1 MASPDHPQA
10 ATPTALRSVPE
21 NEPTATLPQLLAQA
35 QKFYS
40 LKRYPEAADLYSEAA
55 ALQDEING
63 EMAPE
68 NAEVLFQYGRCLYY
82 VGVGKSDVLGGKV
95 AATSGEA
102 EGKASKK
109 RKRGKEGGG
118 DGEGLIGKAM
128 SSGGSVKAEEV
139 KGEEKAT
146 EGKPFFQITGDENW
160 TDSEG
165 EEEDDDDAQDGEA
178 ADEEEQDDFSLSY
191 EILDLAR
198 VLFRRKLD
206 LSSPQRVAV
215 PSAPERAPSP
225 APLTPE
231 VRHLTDRLAEIHD
244 LQAEVKLEN
253 EQFHDAVAD
262 CRAALILKLQLYPPE
277 SGMLAEAHY
286 KLAIALD
293 FASLPVSAPEGED
306 DSGKEGGR
314 EAKKEEG
321 KVDEELKA
329 EAVSEM
335 EAAISSCQ
343 LRITKEEVALSG
355 LPAAKQASAKAGI
368 ADVKSMVSEMKNR
381 LVDLKTPT
389 HGPALSALALQG
401 DGETGEE
408 LKGVMG
414 KAMVAG
420 SKAESERVV
429 QEAVSS
435 ARDLGGLVRK
445 GKRKAET
452 NGEKGEGKK
461 AKVEDA

>member
-1 MASPDHPQA
+1 MASTEPTPNDAPIN
-10 ATPTALRSVPE
+10 TPTDASSS
-21 NEPTATLPQLLAQA
+21 LPQLLAQA
-35 QKFYS
+35 QKLYA
-40 LKRYPEAADLYSEAA
+40 LKRYLEAADLYSEAA
-55 ALQDEING
+55 ALQDEVHG

-102 EGKASKK
+102 EGKSKK
-109 RKRGKEGGG
+109 RKRGKDEGGE
-118 DGEGLIGKAM
+118 GEGVIGKAM
-128 SSGGSVKAEEV
+128 AEGSGVGEMKGEV
-139 KGEEKAT
+139 KSEDAGA
-146 EGKPFFQITGDENW
+146 KPFFQITGDENW

-165 EEEDDDDAQDGEA
+165 EEDDGEDAQEGEGEEE
-178 ADEEEQDDFSLSY
+178 EEEQDDFSLSY

-206 LSSPQRVAV
+206 TLLP
-215 PSAPERAPSP
+215 PPTEPP
-225 APLTPE
+225 ASLTGE
-231 VRHLTDRLAEIHD
+231 ARHLTDRLAEIHD

-262 CRAALILKLQLYPPE
+262 CRAALTLKLQLYPPE

-306 DSGKEGGR
+306 DARKEGGK

-343 LRITKEEVALSG
+343 LRITKEETALSS
-355 LPAAKQASAKAGI
+355 LRAAKQAAAKAGI
-368 ADVKSMVSEMKNR
+368 ADVKSMVSEMRNR

-389 HGPALSALALQG
+389 HGPAISALALQG
-401 DGETGEE
+401 EGEACEE

-429 QEAVSS
+429 QEAVSG

-445 GKRKAET
+445 GKRKAENIG
-452 NGEKGEGKK
+452 NGEGGEGKK

>member
-1 MASPDHPQA
+1 MASANPALNDAPSD
-10 ATPTALRSVPE
+10 TPTDPSSS
-21 NEPTATLPQLLAQA
+21 LPQLLARA
-35 QKFYS
+35 QKLYA
-40 LKRYPEAADLYSEAA
+40 LKRYTEAADLYSEAA
-55 ALQDEING
+55 ALQDEVHG

-95 AATSGEA
+95 AATSA
-102 EGKASKK
+102 EGKDGAKKGSKK
-109 RKRGKEGGG
+109 RKRGKEEGGEG
-118 DGEGLIGKAM
+118 DGVIGKAM
-128 SSGGSVKAEEV
+128 AEGSGVGEV
-139 KGEEKAT
+139 KGEVKSEEAA
-146 EGKPFFQITGDENW
+146 GKPFFQITGDENW

-165 EEEDDDDAQDGEA
+165 EEDDGDDAQEGEGEA
-178 ADEEEQDDFSLSY
+178 EEEEQDDFSLSY
-191 EILDLAR
+191 EILDLSR

-206 LSSPQRVAV
+206 IVLA
-215 PSAPERAPSP
+215 APTDPP
-225 APLTPE
+225 APLAGE
-231 VRHLTDRLAEIHD
+231 ARHLTDRLSEIHD

-262 CRAALILKLQLYPPE
+262 CRAALTLKLQLYPPE

-293 FASLPVSAPEGED
+293 FASLPVSAPEG
-306 DSGKEGGR
+306 KEVGEPG
-314 EAKKEEG
+314 EKPAKKEEG

-343 LRITKEEVALSG
+343 LRIAKEEAAVSG
-355 LPAAKQASAKAGI
+355 LPAAKHASAKAGI

-420 SKAESERVV
+420 
-429 QEAVSS
+429 
-435 ARDLGGLVRK
+435 
-445 GKRKAET
+445 
-452 NGEKGEGKK
+452 
-461 AKVEDA
+461 

>member
-1 MASPDHPQA
+1 MASANPALNDAPID
-10 ATPTALRSVPE
+10 TPTDPSSS
-21 NEPTATLPQLLAQA
+21 LPQLLAQA
-35 QKFYS
+35 QKLYA
-40 LKRYPEAADLYSEAA
+40 LKRYAEAADLYSEAA
-55 ALQDEING
+55 ALHDEVHG
-63 EMAPE
+63 EMALE

-95 AATSGEA
+95 AATSA
-102 EGKASKK
+102 EGEGKSKK
-109 RKRGKEGGG
+109 RKRGKEEGGE
-118 DGEGLIGKAM
+118 GEGLIGKAM
-128 SSGGSVKAEEV
+128 AEGSGVGEV
-139 KGEEKAT
+139 KSEQAA
-146 EGKPFFQITGDENW
+146 GKPFFQITGDENW

-165 EEEDDDDAQDGEA
+165 EEDDGDDAQTGEA
-178 ADEEEQDDFSLSY
+178 EEEEEEQDDFSLSY

-198 VLFRRKLD
+198 VLFRRRLD
-206 LSSPQRVAV
+206 IVL
-215 PSAPERAPSP
+215 APPTDPP
-225 APLTPE
+225 APLAGE
-231 VRHLTDRLAEIHD
+231 ARHLTDRLSEIHD

-262 CRAALILKLQLYPPE
+262 CRAALTLKLQLYPPE

-293 FASLPVSAPEGED
+293 FASLPVSAPEGEEV
-306 DSGKEGGR
+306 GEPGEKP
-314 EAKKEEG
+314 AKKEDG

-343 LRITKEEVALSG
+343 LRIAKEEAALSG
-355 LPAAKQASAKAGI
+355 LPTAKQASAKAGI

-429 QEAVSS
+429 QEAVSG

-452 NGEKGEGKK
+452 NGEGGEGKK
-461 AKVEDA
+461 AKVEDGA